1 MAILKDIID
10 WLTTPPIGGNAD
22 NQQMGP
28 YQFIPAHLAQPP
40 AISILVY
47 NFDGPAVRDIGQRLQ
62 KDMAY

>member
-1 MAILKDIID
+1 MAILKYIID